1 MHLSLMCTAGSD
13 YDEISGLLLAF
24 GPGSTRL
31 DVPVNII
38 NDDVFEVTEDFSA
51 SLILVEGPADRV
63 AVNPSRADV
72 FILDDDGKHSLITIT
87 SIV

>member
-1 MHLSLMCTAGSD
+1 MCIAGSD
-13 YDEISGLLLAF
+13 YEEISGLLLTF

-31 DVPVNII
+31 DVPVTII
-38 NDDVFEVTEDFSA
+38 NDSVFEVTEDFSA

-72 FILDDDGKHSLITIT
+72 FILDDDGKHPLITIT